1 MGGEQCGRREETTL
15 TAASG
20 VIGQGGSLHSS
31 TSTCLKMSVIKKLT
45 GSPELDY
52 NFPKEIL
59 QTVNNRTEYVT
70 QAYLIHNEAGL

>member
-1 MGGEQCGRREETTL
+1 MIGTGRLIALFHFYMFKNVRN
-15 TAASG
+15 
-20 VIGQGGSLHSS
+20 
-31 TSTCLKMSVIKKLT
+31 KKINWF
-45 GSPELDY
+45 PELDY